1 MCSGT
6 WMGRSRG
13 VELDLVGAVYETEEG
28 EREVG
33 EGVRTHN
40 REIKT

>member
-13 VELDLVGAVYETEEG
+13 VKADLVGAVYEMEERAN
-28 EREVG
+28 ERE
-33 EGVRTHN
+33 R
-40 REIKT
+40 

>member
-13 VELDLVGAVYETEEG
+13 VKVDLVGAVYETEERAN
-28 EREVG
+28 ERE
-33 EGVRTHN
+33 R
-40 REIKT
+40 